1 MFSWEGQTGKP
12 RPRVGCTVA
21 CWAYLFL
28 TGILSY
34 ATQHLPN
41 SVWSALVP
49 QELCGGEDTDKAKD
63 LDPCQVPVHA

>member
-1 MFSWEGQTGKP
+1 M
-12 RPRVGCTVA
+12 A

-34 ATQHLPN
+34 ATQHLPS

-49 QELCGGEDTDKAKD
+49 QELGCGEDTDKAKD
-63 LDPCQVPVHA
+63 LDPCQVPVHT